1 MLVKRWG
8 GDIAVRFS
16 GVVRAGDPFSLI
28 ADDAQLRGVSFG
40 WKIPADQGVAEYV
53 PWFKEYVR

>member
-28 ADDAQLRGVSFG
+28 ADDAELRGISFG
-40 WKIPADQGVAEYV
+40 WTIPADQGVAEYV